1 MTLAKVSSL
10 AYSGHV
16 PGAIQGS
23 GKIYFNY
30 NLFCPL
36 SLPLTLMIS
45 YITCVRVSK
54 TENFILELIK
64 WM

>member
-36 SLPLTLMIS
+36 SLPLRLMIS
-45 YITCVRVSK
+45 YITYVIVTK
-54 TENFILELIK
+54 PENFILELIR
-64 WM
+64 

>member
-1 MTLAKVSSL
+1 MTLAKVRSL

-23 GKIYFNY
+23 GKIYFDY

-36 SLPLTLMIS
+36 SLPLTLIIS
-45 YITCVRVSK
+45 YITCTS
-54 TENFILELIK
+54 
-64 WM
+64 

>member
-1 MTLAKVSSL
+1 MTLAEVSSL

-30 NLFCPL
+30 NFFCPF
-36 SLPLTLMIS
+36 SLPLILMIS
-45 YITCVRVSK
+45 YITCVRGTK
-54 TENFILELIK
+54 IENFILELN
-64 WM
+64 

>member
-1 MTLAKVSSL
+1 MTLAEVSSL

-30 NLFCPL
+30 NFFCPF
-36 SLPLTLMIS
+36 SLPLILMIS
-45 YITCVRVSK
+45 YITCVRGTK
-54 TENFILELIK
+54 TENFILELN
-64 WM
+64 

>member
-1 MTLAKVSSL
+1 MTLAKASSL
-10 AYSGHV
+10 AYSGPV

-30 NLFCPL
+30 NLLCPL
-36 SLPLTLMIS
+36 FLPLTLMIS
-45 YITCVRVSK
+45 YRMCVRVSK
-54 TENFILELIK
+54 TGNFILGLIK

>member
-30 NLFCPL
+30 NLFHPF

-45 YITCVRVSK
+45 YVKCVRVTK
-54 TENFILELIK
+54 TENFILELN
-64 WM
+64 